1 MLRPHSDEEKEFIKY
16 LVKKHAREPFWKRRI
31 FSYILII
38 AVAIILT
45 TVILVAYPTEEN
57 QYIPSST
64 FDEFGWSETSAINA
78 AEKVIQEQLAFPS
91 SAQFSNEKA
100 ALKSENVSFNE
111 YKVTGTVESLNPY
124 GFTVKKS
131 FYVTLRCFAN
141 SDYEVV
147 ESDIF

>member
-1 MLRPHSDEEKEFIKY
+1 MIRPYSDEEKQYVKY
-16 LVKKHAREPFWKRRI
+16 LVGKHARKPFWKRRM
-31 FSYILII
+31 FYYLLII
-38 AVAIILT
+38 AVAILCIA
-45 TVILVAYPTEEN
+45 VVLVAFPTEDN

-64 FDEFGWSETSAINA
+64 FDEFGWSEISAINA

-111 YKVTGTVESLNPY
+111 YKVTGTVESLSPY
-124 GFTVKKS
+124 GLTIKKS

-147 ESDIF
+147 ESSVF